1 MKIEI
6 MNEQIEVKQVDSLFS
21 NIIEIVE
28 NGKKFKAVVLT
39 SVYDT
44 MVCYA
49 NNTLFEVVMVKDIVY
64 DEDGFMSISEVPDYY
79 KGDILASDC
88 TIPHADNILN
98 F

>member
-1 MKIEI
+1 
-6 MNEQIEVKQVDSLFS
+6 MNDQIEVRKVDSLFS

-28 NGKKFKAVVLT
+28 NGKEFKAVVLT

-49 NNTLFEVVMVKDIVY
+49 NNTLFEVVMVKDVVY
-64 DEDGFMSISEVPDYY
+64 DEDGFMSISKDINYY
-79 KGDILASDC
+79 KGEILAPEC

>member
-1 MKIEI
+1 MD
-6 MNEQIEVKQVDSLFS
+6 QIEVRKVDSLFS

-28 NGKKFKAVVLT
+28 NGKEFKAVVLT

-49 NNTLFEVVMVKDIVY
+49 NNTLFEVIMVKDVVY
-64 DEDGFMSISEVPDYY
+64 DEDGFMSISEDPNYY
-79 KGDILASDC
+79 KGGILASDC
-88 TIPHADNILN
+88 KLPHADNILN